1 MVKMNA
7 QYVSALTGDINYSIQ
22 HGTDNSNGM
31 HRTNA
36 LHTSFI
42 KM

>member
-1 MVKMNA
+1 MKA
-7 QYVSALTGDINYSIQ
+7 QYVSALTGDINNSIQ
-22 HGTDNSNGM
+22 CGTDTSNGI
-31 HRTNA
+31 HRINA